1 MAVDDSCDAL
11 GNTLLHLAA
20 FSSYEIC
27 KMFVEVYAGLDVN
40 AKDIDGKTPIHVAVE
55 ENKLETVILLFKE
68 GGDLNSRT
76 NERDTPLHA
85 AARYGHTEIVKFIL
99 ANVVDKHPVN
109 DYGQT
114 PFFEATKNG
123 FKEFKDYFLKE
134 EYDQA

>member
-1 MAVDDSCDAL
+1 MSD
-11 GNTLLHLAA
+11 
-20 FSSYEIC
+20 II
-27 KMFVEVYAGLDVN
+27 YARSLR
-40 AKDIDGKTPIHVAVE
+40 
-55 ENKLETVILLFKE
+55 LLFKK

-76 NERDTPLHA
+76 NEGDTPLHA